1 MSKVYIKAFKNTN
14 KQDGDNKPLY
24 SNSKVEVKEKMILD
38 PERVYSV
45 GLWKNEDGSLNI
57 KIELKDEELNQSP
70 DI

>member
-24 SNSKVEVKEKMILD
+24 SNGKVEVKEKMILD
-38 PERVYSV
+38 PERIYSV

-57 KIELKDEELNQSP
+57 KIELKDEEFNQSP